1 MSIWNVIVHTENKKV
16 PEKELL
22 FYKLSIGLIP
32 TQAYLLK
39 TGIAVGVLQLEE
51 VHLWMVKAHLLS
63 PIVLTENL
71 L

>member
-39 TGIAVGVLQLEE
+39 TGIAVEE
-51 VHLWMVKAHLLS
+51 VHLWMVKAHLLN

-71 L
+71 LFK